1 MGGGEF
7 DKRAKIFL
15 SLSLSAPP
23 AGFWERRKSRS
34 FARKSHPKRST
45 QQMENHNSFGMKL
58 CLVLVFT

>member
-23 AGFWERRKSRS
+23 AGFLGATARAEVLLEKSPEKEH
-34 FARKSHPKRST
+34 ATNGKS
-45 QQMENHNSFGMKL
+45 
-58 CLVLVFT
+58 